1 MYTVSQVNFSL
12 KHNFDKCNW
21 QSIMR
26 HSTLDQENH
35 INKKI
40 LKQTTHFQYINSV
53 IIVINHLELFTSI
66 TKHNNNK
73 KIYVQRN

>member
-1 MYTVSQVNFSL
+1 
-12 KHNFDKCNW
+12 
-21 QSIMR
+21 MR